1 MLTIHA
7 MLGGVYQRRE
17 RFEMQR
23 LRKLAGAPIAG
34 TLLMLAIGLGCAQKE
49 AASPEPFGRLSVDQV
64 AGKLGTTN
72 VYVFDNNP
80 KKKYEAGH
88 VPGAKW
94 VDFDQVTASDL
105 PGDKAATLIFYCA
118 NER

>member
-1 MLTIHA
+1 MK
-7 MLGGVYQRRE
+7 
-17 RFEMQR
+17 R

-34 TLLMLAIGLGCAQKE
+34 TLLLLAIGIGCAHQ

-64 AGKLGTTN
+64 AGKLGTAN

-80 KKKYEAGH
+80 QKKYEAGH

-94 VDFDQVTASDL
+94 VEFDQVKASDL
-105 PGDKAATLIFYCA
+105 PADKAATLIFYCA